1 MQRDQRF
8 KLLRRAIHSIDK
20 EIMEDKEQKQA
31 IAKAERDKMDRFA
44 IKARK

>member
-20 EIMEDKEQKQA
+20 EILEDKEQKK
-31 IAKAERDKMDRFA
+31 IVAKAEREKIEKFSL
-44 IKARK
+44 KARK